1 MRTFSPGKALTCA
14 VSAALAIILSAC
26 VDNSDNPPVA
36 AVAEPVNVS
45 CPALDKLSTY
55 RYVVSVDINNPT
67 PVPPTPQAQPGSPT
81 SSPDPL
87 TGAAN
92 TIAQLLSN
100 FNLTG
105 AYVAPDRTQ
114 AILKLDTDELEV
126 RSIGGRSWVRVGE
139 TWQDQSIDK
148 NPLLTPRTICDQVI
162 TAIAP
167 SLRDPDPQRESLAGI
182 VVTHHRA
189 AQPIVAHLSP
199 LIGTVA
205 GEYTADLWIAE
216 GGLWPAKLA
225 IESTKTGNADPTFRM
240 SMEVTDVEDPGITI
254 EEPVR

>member
-1 MRTFSPGKALTCA
+1 LRTFSPGKALTYA
-14 VSAALAIILSAC
+14 VPAVLAVILGAC
-26 VDNSDNPPVA
+26 VDNSDNPPSA
-36 AVAEPVNVS
+36 AVAEPVSVS

-55 RYVVSVDINNPT
+55 RFTVSVDIHNPT
-67 PVPPTPQAQPGSPT
+67 PVPTTPPAQPASPT
-81 SSPDPL
+81 SSADPL
-87 TGAAN
+87 AGAGNA
-92 TIAQLLSN
+92 IAQLLSD
-100 FNLTG
+100 FTLTG

-114 AILKLDTDELEV
+114 ALLKLETDELEV
-126 RSIGGRSWVRVGE
+126 RSIGDRSWVRVDD
-139 TWQDQSIDK
+139 TWQDQSIDE

-167 SLRDPDPQRESLAGI
+167 SLRDPDPQSESLAGI
-182 VVTHHRA
+182 AVTHYLA

-205 GEYTADLWIAE
+205 GEYTADIWIAE

-225 IESTKTGNADPTFRM
+225 IESTKTGSADPTFRM